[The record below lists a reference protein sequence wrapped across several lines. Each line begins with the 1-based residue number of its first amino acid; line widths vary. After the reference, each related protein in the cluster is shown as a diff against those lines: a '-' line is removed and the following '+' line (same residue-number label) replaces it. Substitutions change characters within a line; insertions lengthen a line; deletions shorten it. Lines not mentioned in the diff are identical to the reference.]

1 MKGNKGEVSVK
12 LFLII
17 VLGNQWALF
26 GANDKFGLAG

>member
-1 MKGNKGEVSVK
+1 MKGNKGERSMK

-26 GANDKFGLAG
+26 GAKDRF